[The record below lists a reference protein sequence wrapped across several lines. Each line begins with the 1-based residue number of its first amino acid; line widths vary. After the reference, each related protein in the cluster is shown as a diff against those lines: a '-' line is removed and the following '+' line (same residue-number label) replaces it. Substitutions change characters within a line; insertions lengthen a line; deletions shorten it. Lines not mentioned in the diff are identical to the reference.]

1 MHELNYQLPAIPS
14 ALLAAWRATVGACAG
29 SGFTEAAQTPVDFYF
44 DQLLPAIAAQLDAR
58 NAVDPRAERL
68 DGLASL
74 VGMSPQTTVLAA
86 ELLRPRSLLL
96 VSSGAGDSLERICA
110 WFARRPA
117 PLRPQFVC
125 AAQCAPTDSAAIIR
139 AIRAWRAELGPNATS
154 AIDATGG
161 RKSMSA
167 AAGMLAATDGIGL
180 AYLESDYCAALRS
193 AVPGSEQLV
202 WLAHR
207 PRLGAA

>member
-1 MHELNYQLPAIPS
+1 MQELNYRLPAIPA
-14 ALLAAWRATVGACAG
+14 ALLAAWRATVGARAG
-29 SGFTEAAQTPVDFYF
+29 SGVAESARTPVDFYF
-44 DQLLPAIAAQLDAR
+44 DRLLPAIAAQLDAHHIGDR
-58 NAVDPRAERL
+58 RAARL

-74 VGMSPQTTVLAA
+74 VGMSPQTTVLTA

-96 VSSGAGDSLERICA
+96 VSSGEGASVERICE
-110 WFARRPA
+110 WFTRRPEGH
-117 PLRPQFVC
+117 RPQFVRT
-125 AAQCAPTDSAAIIR
+125 ALCAPTDPEAIIQ
-139 AIRAWRAELGPNATS
+139 AIRAWRAELGLDATS

-193 AVPGSEQLV
+193 AVPGSERLV